1 MFIPHPL
8 LGYGFSLFGRA
19 NQVVGV
25 GGVSADRIRVAA
37 LKTSHLSPLAHTRS
51 HASSDRT
58 ESDPLQSNNDYTIAS
73 ICSSLITLMYDQA
86 V

>member
-8 LGYGFSLFGRA
+8 LGYGLWMGESG
-19 NQVVGV
+19 GGGG
-25 GGVSADRIRVAA
+25 GGVSADQIRVAA

-58 ESDPLQSNNDYTIAS
+58 ESDPLQSNNDHTIAS
-73 ICSSLITLMYDQA
+73 ICSSLITLMHDQA
-86 V
+86 I